1 MKKVNASLKL
11 VENNSLL
18 KEKTYASTFKKI
30 IKLFGNA
37 NKVFLIRQ
45 IEENDKQ

>member
-18 KEKTYASTFKKI
+18 KEKTVFTFMLQPLRRLSNYLTMQTKY
-30 IKLFGNA
+30 F
-37 NKVFLIRQ
+37 
-45 IEENDKQ
+45 